1 MTTATFV
8 LFCCAAA
15 CAALAV
21 RAHKRA
27 RRAALIAEAARLVA
41 ERHMLTARRCAAA
54 AQAGRPRLLPY
65 ESDADDEPVI
75 LPFPG
80 VDPDARTRD

>member
-1 MTTATFV
+1 MIAPLVFF
-8 LFCCAAA
+8 LCGAA

-21 RAHKRA
+21 RMCYRA
-27 RRAALIAEAARLVA
+27 ERAAMLAETARLVA
-41 ERHMLTARRCAAA
+41 EEHMVSARRYAAA
-54 AQAGRPRLLPY
+54 AHPGGPRLLPY

-80 VDPDARTRD
+80 VESDARTRD